1 MATGAA
7 ATEQLTE
14 RGSLVFRCGL
24 LDEPPVSLGLLGAM
38 ARAAALATSAEG
50 FDVRANVDL
59 FETRFSVLGGDPVSA
74 LAALRRHLDSPDPA
88 SVAAAVRET
97 TWHGPSLVER
107 CWRALFGATGPGVLS
122 LGRPGER
129 SAAAEGFASGAAL
142 SRIWFAPTN
151 TLGQAL
157 DGLLPGDPAAFRRP
171 VLRLPELPGPLRP
184 LPRAVRDGTDG

>member
-88 SVAAAVRET
+88 SVAAASQAEPDST
-97 TWHGPSLVER
+97 
-107 CWRALFGATGPGVLS
+107 AKLS
-122 LGRPGER
+122 
-129 SAAAEGFASGAAL
+129 S
-142 SRIWFAPTN
+142 
-151 TLGQAL
+151 
-157 DGLLPGDPAAFRRP
+157 
-171 VLRLPELPGPLRP
+171 LRL
-184 LPRAVRDGTDG
+184 ASS

>member
-142 SRIWFAPTN
+142 SRRWF
-151 TLGQAL
+151 
-157 DGLLPGDPAAFRRP
+157 
-171 VLRLPELPGPLRP
+171 LPENLAE
-184 LPRAVRDGTDG
+184 RAPSSTSSGSAGAPS